1 MSRLPEW
8 VLDNAYALRCL
19 FVIGT
24 VEAQFITQ
32 TQLEIEPG
40 EGAGKPDL

>member
-40 EGAGKPDL
+40 EGTGKPDL